1 MRNPEDI
8 MADYLLKGGKML
20 DKACPVCGVPLFTVK
35 GETFCVVCRE
45 NGKNTET
52 APLNPSLSEEKVPAK
67 SKNSKKEPEEYT
79 GDDILCEELKSTLIS
94 LCGRIKNENRPKD
107 CLLLMESV
115 SIGIDALKRL

>member
-1 MRNPEDI
+1 

-20 DKACPVCGVPLFTVK
+20 DKACPVCGVPLFTIK

-45 NGKNTET
+45 NGNKTET
-52 APLNPSLSEEKVPAK
+52 APVNPPVSDEKIHVNSKNFEKESEEYIA
-67 SKNSKKEPEEYT
+67 
-79 GDDILCEELKSTLIS
+79 DDILYEELKSTLIS

-115 SIGIDALKRL
+115 SIGINAIKKINDSD

>member
-1 MRNPEDI
+1 

-45 NGKNTET
+45 NGNKTET
-52 APLNPSLSEEKVPAK
+52 ALKNEPMSEEILHSK
-67 SKNSKKEPEEYT
+67 SKNIRKESVEYT
-79 GDDILCEELKSTLIS
+79 ADDILYEELKSTLTT

-115 SIGIDALKRL
+115 NIGIQALNQLRKN